1 MIRDRNVDP
10 SADFVDQ
17 IIPLTVNVPASQA
30 AVAYAAARIPWA
42 HVLVSAIFNAL
53 IVTDADDTVRID
65 LHREGASILGATVDP
80 VAADTETTLTVTG
93 AAAGAAGDLYE
104 LVVTTGA
111 GDALVGT
118 LTLVVRP
125 EVGRERL

>member
-10 SADFVDQ
+10 SADFLDQ
-17 IIPLTVNVPASQA
+17 IIPLSVIVPASQA
-30 AVAYAAARIPWA
+30 AVAYAAVRIPWA
-42 HVLVSAIFNAL
+42 HVLVSATFDAL
-53 IVTDADDTVRID
+53 VVTDADDSVRID

-80 VAADTETTLTVTG
+80 VAADTSTVLTVTG
-93 AAAGAAGDLYE
+93 DDNGAADDLYE

-125 EVGRERL
+125 EAGRERL